1 LFFASGTNNP
11 ASGDLLQLI
20 RQASREHSAPESVA
34 ERAERSS
41 SVDQTEIFEKVIKI
55 LTPYVKNQEA
65 LEGVTLATHI
75 LDDLKVNSARLVDV
89 VLEFEDA
96 FDIEIDDDDVDKVET
111 VGNAVELIE
120 AKIG

>member
-1 LFFASGTNNP
+1 MP
-11 ASGDLLQLI
+11 
-20 RQASREHSAPESVA
+20 REHSAPESVA
-34 ERAERSS
+34 KRDERSS
-41 SVDQTEIFEKVIKI
+41 SVDQTEIFDQVVKI

-65 LEGVTLATHI
+65 LEGASLATNI

-96 FDIEIDDDDVDKVET
+96 FNIEIDDDDVDTVET
-111 VGNAVELIE
+111 VGNAVALIE